1 MKFLSHQI
9 LGLAALPLLAL
20 LFGLLFVLT
29 LRARRGS
36 RLYRVR
42 VALLGLIVTLWG
54 GGQAGCGERTTQPDR
69 GMIECYAPIVDMS
82 VDEDSALEPKA
93 ESLPDP
99 FPEASCYIMPD
110 PVEWEV
116 PPDAVEDD
124 GDPDALDASEDGD
137 AAEEADEDEDAAE
150 DAADETDAD
159 GDEVE

>member
-29 LRARRGS
+29 LRARRGT
-36 RLYRVR
+36 RLYRLR

-54 GGQAGCGERTTQPDR
+54 VPQTGCGNSSRT
-69 GMIECYAPIVDMS
+69 CYTTIQDWS
-82 VDEDSALEPKA
+82 VDEDQALEPKEEA
-93 ESLPDP
+93 LIDP
-99 FPEASCYIMPD
+99 FPEPTCYLPMD
-110 PVEWEV
+110 PPLEWEV

-159 GDEVE
+159 ADGDEVE